1 MLGNT
6 ADGCSSEGTVGN
18 HRTITADIYIG
29 YTLINPGQLLV
40 LRIGYCQ
47 NAQAALIRQ
56 TARPGLS
63 SFIIPLLRY
72 IRVKPSISLG
82 HDFIE

>member
-29 YTLINPGQLLV
+29 YTLINPG

-47 NAQAALIRQ
+47 NARGGTDQANGKA
-56 TARPGLS
+56 GLS
-63 SFIIPLLRY
+63 SFVITLLRY